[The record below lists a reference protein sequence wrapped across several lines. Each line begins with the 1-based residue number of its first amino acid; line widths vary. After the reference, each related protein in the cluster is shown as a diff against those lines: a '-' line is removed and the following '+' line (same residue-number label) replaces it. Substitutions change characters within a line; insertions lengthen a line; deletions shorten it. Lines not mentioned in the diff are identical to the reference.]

1 MKNVLII
8 GGGFAGLSAAGFLA
22 RHTGAVMVTLI
33 DKSAYCNSLP
43 LLPDVIGRDIP
54 AGLLAYPIKKISRR
68 QGFHFLNKEVLAL
81 DMVKKEVSTSLGAVS
96 YDYLLIACGS
106 ETNFYGN
113 DALKKYA
120 CKLDDAVDAKKI
132 RDTLDAGV
140 FDTHIISGGGY
151 TGIEIATNLRRYLDT
166 RSKKGRVIIV
176 ERAPSILGPL
186 PEWMKR
192 YVSANLKRMGIEVR
206 TNTVIDKTEEGR
218 VWLSGDERLDNAL
231 LIWAAG
237 VKIPAFAQAVTV
249 EKSPQ
254 GRLKVD
260 EYLRLGESCFAA
272 GDAAYFSYKSN
283 FLRMGVQFAITQG
296 VCAAANIMNSIN
308 GKALVP
314 FRPLD
319 PGYVVPMANNYS
331 CARIFGI
338 NMQGRLSIFLH
349 YFMCVYRSFGLENK
363 WGLVRHLMGAREKRR
378 Q

>member
-1 MKNVLII
+1 VKNVLII
-8 GGGFAGLSAAGFLA
+8 GGGFAGVAAAGFFA
-22 RHTGAVMVTLI
+22 RHTGAAMVTLI

-54 AGLLAYPIKKISRR
+54 PGLLVYPIKKVSRR
-68 QGFHFLNKEVLAL
+68 LGFNFLNKEVLAL
-81 DMVKKEVSTSLGAVS
+81 DMVKKEVSTSLGAVR

-113 DALKKYA
+113 DVLKKHA
-120 CKLDDAVDAKKI
+120 RKLDDAADAKKI
-132 RDTLDAGV
+132 RDTLDGRD

-151 TGIEIATNLRRYLDT
+151 TGIEIATNLRRYLNT

-192 YVSANLKRMGIEVR
+192 YVSANLARMGIEVR

-218 VWLSGDERLDNAL
+218 VWLSGDERIDNAL

-237 VKIPAFAQAVTV
+237 VKIPPFAQAVMV
-249 EKSPQ
+249 EKNPQ

-272 GDAAYFSYKSN
+272 GDAAYFSYKGD
-283 FLRMGVQFAITQG
+283 FLRMGVQFAVTEG
-296 VCAAANIMNSIN
+296 VCAAANILNSIN
-308 GKALVP
+308 GKAPVS
-314 FRPLD
+314 FRPFD

-331 CARIFGI
+331 CARIFGS
-338 NMQGRLSIFLH
+338 NMRGRPAIFLH
-349 YFMCVYRSFGLENK
+349 YLMSVYRSRGSRNRLGIIK
-363 WGLVRHLMGAREKRR
+363 HLCAGA
-378 Q
+378 